1 MIQKRHYN
9 GIFSFN
15 FHTPAVWQVFR
26 NWKVYRQETL
36 WNYENMKEIQVWLHF
51 GFERIVPVILA
62 RILPPDVAL
71 LPKDKWISSLAGT
84 FSHLKEKE

>member
-1 MIQKRHYN
+1 M
-9 GIFSFN
+9 N
-15 FHTPAVWQVFR
+15 FHTAAAISRVFR
-26 NWKVYRQETL
+26 NTIVYKISLKLKKDKNKRFY
-36 WNYENMKEIQVWLHF
+36 N

-84 FSHLKEKE
+84 FNHLKEQE